1 MKKTARKG
9 PKSTAPTTGALL
21 PLLHA
26 IVRRDLREF
35 VVDAGMTA
43 LADVLEQERAA
54 ACGPRYA
61 HQPERHAFRAGH
73 ATGELVLGGRRVQAK
88 RPRARTVDG
97 EEVTLPSWRAFS
109 SEDPLHERA
118 LEQALVGVSTR
129 RYARSLED
137 VPAGVR
143 TRGVSRSAVSRRFV
157 SATEQQM
164 AKWLGRDL
172 SEIDLVVLMVDG
184 VYVDDH
190 VILAALGIDAEG
202 KKHVLGVREGATENS
217 TACTALLG
225 DLRERGMRTDQTTL
239 AVLDGSKALA
249 KSVREVFGGRALIQ
263 RCQAH
268 KARNVL
274 DQLPEDLRPSV
285 REALRQAYGS
295 GDAVRAKR
303 LLGNLAR
310 RLRDDHPSAAASL
323 DEGLDE
329 TLTVMRLR
337 LPRALERTLCTTNAV
352 ENLIGSVR
360 GLGRR
365 VKRWRDGRMI
375 VRWTVAAVVD
385 AATRFRRVRGAT
397 EGGMLKLV
405 LALRGYDATN
415 SALEPKVNQ
424 A

>member
-9 PKSTAPTTGALL
+9 PKRTGSSAGPLL

-35 VVDAGMTA
+35 VVDAGMAA

-54 ACGPRYA
+54 VCGPRYV
-61 HQPERHAFRAGH
+61 HQAERRAFRAGH
-73 ATGELVLGGRRVQAK
+73 AVGELVLGGRRVQVE

-97 EEVTLPSWRAFS
+97 DEVTLPSWRAFAA
-109 SEDPLHERA
+109 EDPLRERA

-143 TRGVSRSAVSRRFV
+143 TRGTSRSAVSRRFV
-157 SATEQQM
+157 AATEQQM
-164 AKWLGRDL
+164 ATWLGRDL
-172 SEIDLVVLMVDG
+172 GEIDLVVLMVDG
-184 VYVDDH
+184 VHVDDH
-190 VILAALGIDAEG
+190 VVLAALGIDSDG
-202 KKHVLGVREGATENS
+202 KKHVLGVREGATENA

-225 DLRERGMRTDQTTL
+225 DLRERGMRTDQTVL

-249 KSVREVFGGRALIQ
+249 KSVRDVFGRRALIQ

-274 DQLPEDLRPSV
+274 DQLPEELRPSV

-295 GDAVRAKR
+295 GDAARAKR

-337 LPRALERTLCTTNAV
+337 LPPKLQRVLCTTNAV

-360 GLGRR
+360 SLGHR
-365 VKRWRDGRMI
+365 VKRWRDGKMI
-375 VRWTVAAVVD
+375 VRWTVTAVAD
-385 AATRFRRVRGAT
+385 AATRFRRIQGAR
-397 EGGMLKLV
+397 EGMLALV
-405 LALRGYDATN
+405 LALRAHDT
-415 SALEPKVNQ
+415 LEPQ
-424 A
+424 AKQA

>member
-9 PKSTAPTTGALL
+9 PKRTGSSAGPLL

-35 VVDAGMTA
+35 VVDAGMAA

-54 ACGPRYA
+54 VCGPRYV
-61 HQPERHAFRAGH
+61 HQAERRAFRAGH
-73 ATGELVLGGRRVQAK
+73 AVGELVLGGRRVQVE

-97 EEVTLPSWRAFS
+97 DEVTLPSWRAFAA
-109 SEDPLHERA
+109 EDPLRERA

-143 TRGVSRSAVSRRFV
+143 TRGTSRSAVSRRFV
-157 SATEQQM
+157 AATEQQM
-164 AKWLGRDL
+164 ATWLGRDL
-172 SEIDLVVLMVDG
+172 GEIDLVVLMVDG
-184 VYVDDH
+184 VHVDDH
-190 VILAALGIDAEG
+190 VVLAALGIDSDG
-202 KKHVLGVREGATENS
+202 KKHVLGVREGATENA

-225 DLRERGMRTDQTTL
+225 DLRERGMRTDQTVL

-249 KSVREVFGGRALIQ
+249 KSVRDVFGRRALIQ

-274 DQLPEDLRPSV
+274 DQLPEELRPSV

-295 GDAVRAKR
+295 GDAARAKR

-337 LPRALERTLCTTNAV
+337 LPPKLQRVLCTTNAV

-360 GLGRR
+360 GLGHR
-365 VKRWRDGRMI
+365 VKRWRDGKMI
-375 VRWTVAAVVD
+375 VRWTVTAVAD
-385 AATRFRRVRGAT
+385 AATRFRRIQGAR
-397 EGGMLKLV
+397 EGMLALV
-405 LALRGYDATN
+405 LALRAHDT
-415 SALEPKVNQ
+415 LEPQ
-424 A
+424 AKQA

>member
-9 PKSTAPTTGALL
+9 PKRTGPSAGPLL

-26 IVRRDLREF
+26 IVRRELRDF
-35 VVDAGMTA
+35 VVGAGMTA
-43 LADVLEQERAA
+43 LAEVLEQERAA
-54 ACGPRYA
+54 VCGPRYEHRA
-61 HQPERHAFRAGH
+61 DRRAFRAGH
-73 ATGELVLGGRRVQAK
+73 AMGELVLGGRRVQVK

-97 EEVTLPSWRAFS
+97 DEVALPSWRAFA

-118 LEQALVGVSTR
+118 LAQALVGVSTR
-129 RYARSLED
+129 RYARSLEGM
-137 VPAGVR
+137 PADVR
-143 TRGVSRSAVSRRFV
+143 TRGTSRSAVSRRFV
-157 SATEQQM
+157 AATEQQM
-164 AKWLGRDL
+164 GTWLGRDL
-172 SEIDLVVLMVDG
+172 ADVDLVVLMIDG
-184 VYVDDH
+184 VHIDDH
-190 VILAALGIDAEG
+190 VVLAALGIDAEG
-202 KKHVLGVREGATENS
+202 KKHVLGIREGATENS

-225 DLRERGMRTDQTTL
+225 DLRERGMRTDRTVL

-249 KSVREVFGGRALIQ
+249 KSVREVFGRHALIQ

-285 REALRQAYGS
+285 REALRQAYGC
-295 GDAVRAKR
+295 GDAARAKR

-310 RLRDDHPSAAASL
+310 RLRDDHPSAASSL

-337 LPRALERTLCTTNAV
+337 LPPKLERVLSTTNAV

-360 GLGRR
+360 TLGRR

-375 VRWTVAAVVD
+375 VRWTVTAVAD
-385 AATRFRRVRGAT
+385 AATRFRRIKGAR
-397 EGGMLKLV
+397 EGL
-405 LALRGYDATN
+405 LALVVALRAHDAPN
-415 SALEPKVNQ
+415 VALEPQVKQ

>member
-9 PKSTAPTTGALL
+9 PKRTGPSAGPLL

-35 VVDAGMTA
+35 VVDAGMAA

-54 ACGPRYA
+54 ACGPRYV
-61 HQPERHAFRAGH
+61 HQAERRAFRAGH
-73 ATGELVLGGRRVQAK
+73 AVGELVLGGRRVQVE

-97 EEVTLPSWRAFS
+97 EEVTLPTWRAFAA
-109 SEDPLHERA
+109 EDPLRERA

-129 RYARSLED
+129 RYARSLEE

-143 TRGVSRSAVSRRFV
+143 TRGTSRSAVSRRFV
-157 SATEQQM
+157 AATEQQM
-164 AKWLGRDL
+164 ATWLGRDL
-172 SEIDLVVLMVDG
+172 GEIDLVVLMVDG
-184 VYVDDH
+184 VHVDDH
-190 VILAALGIDAEG
+190 VVLAALGIDSDG
-202 KKHVLGVREGATENS
+202 KKHVLGVREGATENA
-217 TACTALLG
+217 TACTALLA
-225 DLRERGMRTDQTTL
+225 DLRERGMRTDQTVL

-249 KSVREVFGGRALIQ
+249 KSVRDVFGRRALIQ

-295 GDAVRAKR
+295 GDAARAKR

-337 LPRALERTLCTTNAV
+337 LPRKLERVLCTTNAV

-360 GLGRR
+360 SLGRR
-365 VKRWRDGRMI
+365 VKRWRNGKMI
-375 VRWTVAAVVD
+375 IRWTVAAVAD
-385 AATRFRRVRGAT
+385 AAMRFRRIQGAR
-397 EGGMLKLV
+397 EGMLALV
-405 LALRGYDATN
+405 LALRAHDT
-415 SALEPKVNQ
+415 LEPQVKQ

>member
-9 PKSTAPTTGALL
+9 TKRTGPSVGPLL

-35 VVDAGMTA
+35 VVDAGMAA
-43 LADVLEQERAA
+43 LADVLEQERATV
-54 ACGPRYA
+54 CGPRYV
-61 HQPERHAFRAGH
+61 HQTERRAFRAGH
-73 ATGELVLGGRRVQAK
+73 AVGELVFGGRRVQVE

-97 EEVTLPSWRAFS
+97 DEVTLPSWRAFAA
-109 SEDPLHERA
+109 EDPLHERA

-143 TRGVSRSAVSRRFV
+143 TRGTSRSAVSRRFV
-157 SATEQQM
+157 AATEQQM
-164 AKWLGRDL
+164 ATWLGRDL
-172 SEIDLVVLMVDG
+172 GEIDLVVLMVDG
-184 VYVDDH
+184 VHVDDH
-190 VILAALGIDAEG
+190 VVLAALGIDSDG
-202 KKHVLGVREGATENS
+202 KKHVLGVREGATENA

-225 DLRERGMRTDQTTL
+225 DLRERGMRTDQTVL

-249 KSVREVFGGRALIQ
+249 KSVRDVFGRRALIQ

-295 GDAVRAKR
+295 GDAARAKR

-337 LPRALERTLCTTNAV
+337 LPPKLQRVLCTTNAV

-360 GLGRR
+360 SLGHR
-365 VKRWRDGRMI
+365 VKRWRDGKMI
-375 VRWTVAAVVD
+375 VRWTVTAVAD
-385 AATRFRRVRGAT
+385 AATRFRRIQGAR
-397 EGGMLKLV
+397 EGMLALV
-405 LALRGYDATN
+405 LALRAHDT
-415 SALEPKVNQ
+415 LEPQVKQ

>member
-9 PKSTAPTTGALL
+9 PKRTGLSAGPLL

-35 VVDAGMTA
+35 VVDAGMAA

-54 ACGPRYA
+54 VCGPRYV
-61 HQPERHAFRAGH
+61 HQPERRAFRAGH
-73 ATGELVLGGRRVQAK
+73 AVGELVLGGRRVQVE

-97 EEVTLPSWRAFS
+97 DEVTLPSWRTFAA
-109 SEDPLHERA
+109 EDPLHERA

-143 TRGVSRSAVSRRFV
+143 TRGTSRSAVSRRFV
-157 SATEQQM
+157 AATEQQM
-164 AKWLGRDL
+164 ATWLGRDL
-172 SEIDLVVLMVDG
+172 GEIDLVVLMVDG
-184 VYVDDH
+184 VHVDDH
-190 VILAALGIDAEG
+190 VVLAALGIDSDG
-202 KKHVLGVREGATENS
+202 KKHVLGVREGATENA

-225 DLRERGMRTDQTTL
+225 DLRERGMRTDQTVL

-249 KSVREVFGGRALIQ
+249 KSVRDVFGRRALIQ

-295 GDAVRAKR
+295 GDAARAKR

-310 RLRDDHPSAAASL
+310 RLRDNHPSAAASL

-337 LPRALERTLCTTNAV
+337 LPPKLQRVLCTTNAV

-360 GLGRR
+360 SLGRR
-365 VKRWRDGRMI
+365 VKRWRDGKMI
-375 VRWTVAAVVD
+375 VRWTVTAVAD
-385 AATRFRRVRGAT
+385 AATRFRRIQGAR
-397 EGGMLKLV
+397 EGMLALV
-405 LALRGYDATN
+405 LALRAHDT
-415 SALEPKVNQ
+415 LEPQVKQ

>member
-9 PKSTAPTTGALL
+9 PKRTGPSAGPLL

-35 VVDAGMTA
+35 VVDAGMAA

-54 ACGPRYA
+54 VCGPRYA
-61 HQPERHAFRAGH
+61 HQAERRAFRTGH
-73 ATGELVLGGRRVQAK
+73 AAGELVLGGRRVRVE

-97 EEVTLPSWRAFS
+97 DEVTLPSWRAFAD
-109 SEDPLHERA
+109 EDPLHERA

-143 TRGVSRSAVSRRFV
+143 TRGTSRSAVSRRFV
-157 SATEQQM
+157 AATEQQM
-164 AKWLGRDL
+164 ATWLGRDL
-172 SEIDLVVLMVDG
+172 GEIDLVVLMVDG
-184 VYVDDH
+184 VHVDDH
-190 VILAALGIDAEG
+190 VVLAALGIDSDG
-202 KKHVLGVREGATENS
+202 KKHVLGIREGATENA

-225 DLRERGMRTDQTTL
+225 DLRERGMRTDRTVLT
-239 AVLDGSKALA
+239 VLDGSKALA
-249 KSVREVFGGRALIQ
+249 KSVRDVFGRRALIQ

-285 REALRQAYGS
+285 REALRQAYGC
-295 GDAVRAKR
+295 GDATRAKR

-337 LPRALERTLCTTNAV
+337 LPRRLERLLCTTNAV

-360 GLGRR
+360 SLGRR
-365 VKRWRDGRMI
+365 VKRWRDGKMI
-375 VRWTVAAVVD
+375 VRWTVTAVAD
-385 AATRFRRVRGAT
+385 AATRFRRIQGAR
-397 EGGMLKLV
+397 EGMLALV
-405 LALRGYDATN
+405 LALRALDGTN
-415 SALEPKVNQ
+415 VALEPQVKQ